1 MLLLQFIV
9 LLIDAFQE
17 DLLKSKPQD
26 VLIFVD
32 FALGEPVADAPK
44 EEAEKEK
51 KALITPMDGGDSL
64 LSAPEGE
71 GLFRAAATTDDGAQ
85 RFERASEGSE
95 ELFVTALNLLL
106 ALLEGQ
112 STRSGH
118 EAHIA
123 DAALL

>member
-26 VLIFVD
+26 VLIFID

-51 KALITPMDGGDSL
+51 KPLITPMDGGDSL

-71 GLFRAAATTDDGAQ
+71 SLFRAAATTDNGTQ
-85 RFERASEGSE
+85 RSEQAGEGSE
-95 ELFVTALNLLL
+95 ELLVTALNLLL